1 MSAIKIAQKQI
12 YISQDGNSQ
21 VYDGWCF
28 TVAVVFLED
37 FNQNETVRKKD
48 PSL

>member
-28 TVAVVFLED
+28 TVVFLE
-37 FNQNETVRKKD
+37 KKLISD
-48 PSL
+48 KTSEVISII

>member
-21 VYDGWCF
+21 VGDGLPF
-28 TVAVVFLED
+28 SVVFLE
-37 FNQNETVRKKD
+37 EI
-48 PSL
+48 

>member
-28 TVAVVFLED
+28 TVVFLEKLISD
-37 FNQNETVRKKD
+37 KTSVVI
-48 PSL
+48 SII

>member
-28 TVAVVFLED
+28 TVVFLEKV
-37 FNQNETVRKKD
+37 NQR
-48 PSL
+48 